1 MLVPSLIALT
11 IASVSAFIGLNAQE
25 EIFKVIMGCVCV
37 ISVLLTVVLAPWM
50 LKLGLIAIPLVL
62 DRFNLWSAEKS
73 ING

>member
-1 MLVPSLIALT
+1 
-11 IASVSAFIGLNAQE
+11 
-25 EIFKVIMGCVCV
+25 
-37 ISVLLTVVLAPWM
+37 M